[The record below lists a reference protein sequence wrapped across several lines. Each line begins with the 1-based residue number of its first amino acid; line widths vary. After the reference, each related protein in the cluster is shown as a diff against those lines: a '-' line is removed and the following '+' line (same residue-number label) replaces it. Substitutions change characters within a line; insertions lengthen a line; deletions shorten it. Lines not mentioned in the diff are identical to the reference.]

1 MSSPRKPRRPRVQID
16 GDTVDEI
23 LSRWNRYITEAEY
36 DAGQQLL
43 HALRELERKIPERL
57 NQSWWRR

>member
-16 GDTVDEI
+16 ADTVDAI

-43 HALRELERKIPERL
+43 HALRELERQIPERL